1 MLTNCVEYGNICIVI
16 ALAIA
21 VGYINLFFFKW
32 KGGFRMLKELLEL
45 SKTTD
50 IVAED
55 TVEGAKGN
63 VANYDCDP

>member
-1 MLTNCVEYGNICIVI
+1 MHCNCISNCSRLYQSV
-16 ALAIA
+16 
-21 VGYINLFFFKW
+21 FFKW